1 VTTPLAPVS
10 WGELLDKISIL
21 EIKAERMTAPAALAN
36 VRSEL
41 AQLNEI
47 AREVSEKGP
56 DLAALRASLKRINEA
71 LWQIED
77 DIRAKEAAGEFDARF
92 IDLARAVYRNNDE
105 RGRLKREINRLL
117 GSGLVEEKQYAAYPG
132 ASRQSP

>member
-21 EIKAERMTAPAALAN
+21 EIKTERMTHAPALAN
-36 VRSEL
+36 VRNEL
-41 AQLNEI
+41 AQLNEV
-47 AREVSEKGP
+47 ARGAIDGTSELP
-56 DLAALRASLKRINEA
+56 RLRAALKRVNET

-92 IDLARAVYRNNDE
+92 IELARAVYKNNDE

-117 GSGLVEEKQYAAYPG
+117 GSGLVEEKQYAPYP
-132 ASRQSP
+132 AANRESP